1 MWRSYQLPFHHKKKL
16 IEYYP
21 IQPPSL
27 DPQWSM
33 LGMDYAKISDE
44 YLARRVMDWRLMI
57 DTMMGNNAQG
67 IEFMHALVKI
77 DRDAMARCASKGFD
91 VNGLTGTGHRI
102 MFEAIDVAKS
112 GRVERVGALLDL
124 GADIDARELVRS
136 ERGGSQVDLGIA
148 PLTLAVFR
156 QDVELFE
163 ALLAWGASDRVPFD
177 GVDLLDWCEADRM
190 QAMMSE
196 RVHDFCAHI
205 DASALMKM
213 GCMLMARR
221 ESGEIGASIAGGRLG
236 KSDFKRI

>member
-21 IQPPSL
+21 IQPPGL

-33 LGMDYAKISDE
+33 LAMDSVKVSDE
-44 YLARRVMDWRLMI
+44 YLAERVMDWRIMI
-57 DTMMGNNAQG
+57 DTMMGNKALD

-77 DRDAMARCASKGFD
+77 DRDAMARCVSKGFD
-91 VNGLTGTGHRI
+91 LDGFTGTGHRI
-102 MFEAIDVAKS
+102 IFEAIDVAKW
-112 GRVERVGALLDL
+112 GRIDRVKAMLDL
-124 GADIDARELVRS
+124 GADIDARESVRS
-136 ERGGSQVDLGIA
+136 ERGGALVDVGIA
-148 PLTLAVFR
+148 PLTLALFR

-163 ALLAWGASDRVPFD
+163 ALLGWGASDRVPFD

-196 RVHDFCAHI
+196 RVHDFCAPI
-205 DASALMKM
+205 DADALRAM

-221 ESGEIGASIAGGRLG
+221 EAGEIDGAISEGRFKSGG
-236 KSDFKRI
+236 KSL